1 MPNNKEG
8 QTRRSAPT
16 DELMR
21 EIYLAIYVA
30 LESRLHLIGS
40 VIDAES
46 RKEILAQQIY
56 DKGDFYGNTGYL
68 VETSPSAMILR
79 VGSNVRHEPFVLGGK
94 VPSWTPIAP
103 LIAWVERKHLSWT
116 DKETGKALTVAEIA
130 YLIRGKI
137 KREGIAT
144 RNVFAE
150 VIANREQWIYQQLND
165 IEVSL

>member
-1 MPNNKEG
+1 MPDHPD
-8 QTRRSAPT
+8 TSI
-16 DELMR
+16 DELMLETYR
-21 EIYLAIYVA
+21 AIYSA

-40 VIDAES
+40 VIDADS

-68 VETSPSAMILR
+68 LQTTDTAMVLR
-79 VGSNVRHEPFVLGGK
+79 VGSNVKHEPFVLGGK

-137 KREGIAT
+137 KKEGIAA
-144 RNVFAE
+144 RNVFAS
-150 VIANREQWIYQQLND
+150 VIANREQWIYQQLNS

>member
-1 MPNNKEG
+1 MSDSDFTSPE
-8 QTRRSAPT
+8 
-16 DELMR
+16 ELMI
-21 EIYLAIYVA
+21 EIYRAIYAA

-40 VIDAES
+40 VIDADS

-68 VETSPSAMILR
+68 VETNPSAMILR
-79 VGSNVRHEPFVLGGK
+79 VGSNVKHEPFVLGGK

-116 DKETGKALTVAEIA
+116 DKETGKALTVTEIA

-137 KREGIAT
+137 KREGIAA
-144 RNVFAE
+144 RNIFAD

>member
-1 MPNNKEG
+1 MPEQNSN
-8 QTRRSAPT
+8 TL
-16 DELMR
+16 DEIMVEVYR
-21 EIYLAIYVA
+21 AIYAA

-68 VETSPSAMILR
+68 LQTTDTSMILR

-103 LIAWVERKHLSWT
+103 LMAWVERKHLSWT

-130 YLIRGKI
+130 YHPGQDQAGRH
-137 KREGIAT
+137 R
-144 RNVFAE
+144 RP
-150 VIANREQWIYQQLND
+150 
-165 IEVSL
+165 

>member
-1 MPNNKEG
+1 MPDRDAV
-8 QTRRSAPT
+8 TP

-21 EIYLAIYVA
+21 EIYLAIFTA

-40 VIDAES
+40 VIDADS

-68 VETSPSAMILR
+68 IETSPLAMILR
-79 VGSNVRHEPFVLGGK
+79 VGSNVKHEPFVLGGK
-94 VPSWTPIAP
+94 VPSWTPIDP

-116 DKETGKALTVAEIA
+116 DKETGKALSIAESA

-137 KREGIAT
+137 KREGVAA
-144 RNVFAE
+144 RNVFAS
-150 VIANREQWIYQQLND
+150 VIANREQWIYNQLND

>member
-1 MPNNKEG
+1 MPDSDFTSPE
-8 QTRRSAPT
+8 
-16 DELMR
+16 ELMI
-21 EIYLAIYVA
+21 EIYRAIYAA
-30 LESRLHLIGS
+30 LESRMHLIGS

-68 VETSPSAMILR
+68 LQTTDTAMILR

-103 LIAWVERKHLSWT
+103 LIAWVERKNLSWT
-116 DKETGKALTVAEIA
+116 DQETGKVLTVAEIA

-137 KREGIAT
+137 KREGIAA
-144 RNVFAE
+144 RNVFAS
-150 VIANREQWIYQQLND
+150 VISNREQWIYQQLND

>member
-1 MPNNKEG
+1 MPEQNSN
-8 QTRRSAPT
+8 TL
-16 DELMR
+16 DEVMVEVYR
-21 EIYLAIYVA
+21 AIYSA

-56 DKGDFYGNTGYL
+56 DKGDFYGNTSYL
-68 VETSPSAMILR
+68 LQTTDTAMILR

-94 VPSWTPIAP
+94 VPSWTPISP

-137 KREGIAT
+137 KREGIAA
-144 RNVFAE
+144 RNVFAT

>member
-1 MPNNKEG
+1 MPDRDFTSPE
-8 QTRRSAPT
+8 
-16 DELMR
+16 ELMI
-21 EIYLAIYVA
+21 EIYRAIYSA

-40 VIDAES
+40 VLDAES
-46 RKEILAQQIY
+46 RKEILSQQIY

-68 VETSPSAMILR
+68 LQTTDTAMILR
-79 VGSNVRHEPFVLGGK
+79 VGSNVRHEPCVLGGK

-103 LIAWVERKHLSWT
+103 LLAWVERKHLSWT

-137 KREGIAT
+137 KREGIAA
-144 RNVFAE
+144 RNVFE
-150 VIANREQWIYQQLND
+150 SVISNREQWIYQQLND

>member
-1 MPNNKEG
+1 MPDNYN
-8 QTRRSAPT
+8 TP

-21 EIYLAIYVA
+21 EIYLAIYAA

-68 VETSPSAMILR
+68 VETSPDAMILR

-103 LIAWVERKHLSWT
+103 LIAWVERKHMSWT

-137 KREGIAT
+137 KREGIAA

>member
-1 MPNNKEG
+1 MLDSYTTP
-8 QTRRSAPT
+8 

-21 EIYLAIYVA
+21 EIYLAIYAA

-68 VETSPSAMILR
+68 VETSPDAMILR
-79 VGSNVRHEPFVLGGK
+79 VGSNVKHEPFILGGK

-116 DKETGKALTVAEIA
+116 DKETGKLLTVAEIA

-137 KREGIAT
+137 KREGIAA

-150 VIANREQWIYQQLND
+150 VIANREQWIYQQLNS

>member
-1 MPNNKEG
+1 MPEQNSN
-8 QTRRSAPT
+8 TL
-16 DELMR
+16 DEVMVEVYR
-21 EIYLAIYVA
+21 AIYSA

-46 RKEILAQQIY
+46 RREILAQQIY

-68 VETSPSAMILR
+68 LQTTDTAMILR
-79 VGSNVRHEPFVLGGK
+79 VGSNVKHEPFVLGGK

-137 KREGIAT
+137 KREGIAA
-144 RNVFAE
+144 RNVFAS

>member
-1 MPNNKEG
+1 MPDSY
-8 QTRRSAPT
+8 TTP

-21 EIYLAIYVA
+21 EIYLAIYAA

-68 VETSPSAMILR
+68 VETTDSAMILR
-79 VGSNVRHEPFVLGGK
+79 VGSNVKHEPFVLGGK

-116 DKETGKALTVAEIA
+116 DKETGKLLTVAEIA

-137 KREGIAT
+137 KREGIAA

-150 VIANREQWIYQQLND
+150 VIANREQWIYQQLNS

>member
-1 MPNNKEG
+1 MPDRVFE
-8 QTRRSAPT
+8 SP
-16 DELMR
+16 DELMV
-21 EIYLAIYVA
+21 EIYRAIYTA

-40 VIDAES
+40 VIDADS

-68 VETSPSAMILR
+68 VETQPSGMTLR
-79 VGSNVRHEPFVLGGK
+79 VGSNVKHEPFVLGGK

-103 LIAWVERKHLSWT
+103 LISWVERKHLSWT
-116 DKETGKALTVAEIA
+116 DKATGKLLTAQQIA
-130 YLIRGKI
+130 YLIRGKN
-137 KREGIAT
+137 KREGIAA

-150 VIANREQWIYQQLND
+150 VLSNREQWIYQQLSS

>member
-1 MPNNKEG
+1 MPQSDFMSPEG
-8 QTRRSAPT
+8 
-16 DELMR
+16 LMV
-21 EIYLAIYVA
+21 EIYRAIYTA

-40 VIDAES
+40 VIDADS
-46 RKEILAQQIY
+46 RKEILTQQIY
-56 DKGDFYGNTGYL
+56 DKGDFYGNTGYV
-68 VETSPSAMILR
+68 VETDDSGMTLR

-116 DKETGKALTVAEIA
+116 DKETGKLLTVTEIA

-137 KREGIAT
+137 KREGIAA
-144 RNVFAE
+144 RNVFAS
-150 VIANREQWIYQQLND
+150 VIANREQWIYQQLNS

>member
-1 MPNNKEG
+1 MPEQNSN
-8 QTRRSAPT
+8 TL
-16 DELMR
+16 DEVMVEVYR
-21 EIYLAIYVA
+21 AIYSA

-56 DKGDFYGNTGYL
+56 DKGDFYGNTSYL
-68 VETSPSAMILR
+68 LQTTDTAMILR

-94 VPSWTPIAP
+94 VPSWTPISP

-137 KREGIAT
+137 KREGIAA
-144 RNVFAE
+144 RNVFAQ

>member
-1 MPNNKEG
+1 MMG
-8 QTRRSAPT
+8 DDT
-16 DELMR
+16 MR
-21 EIYLAIYVA
+21 EIYRAIYSA

-40 VIDAES
+40 VIDADS
-46 RKEILAQQIY
+46 RKEILAKQIY
-56 DKGDFYGNTGYL
+56 DKSDFYGNTGYL
-68 VETSPSAMILR
+68 VQTDPNSMILR
-79 VGSNVRHEPFVLGGK
+79 VGSNVKHEPFVLGGK

-116 DKETGKALTVAEIA
+116 DKETGKLLTVAEIA

-137 KREGIAT
+137 KREGIAA
-144 RNVFAE
+144 RNVFAQ

>member
-1 MPNNKEG
+1 MPDRDAV
-8 QTRRSAPT
+8 TP

-21 EIYLAIYVA
+21 EIYLAIFTA

-40 VIDAES
+40 VIDADA

-68 VETSPSAMILR
+68 VETGPLAMILR

-137 KREGIAT
+137 KREGIAA
-144 RNVFAE
+144 RNVFAQ
-150 VIANREQWIYQQLND
+150 VIANREQWIYNQLND

>member
-1 MPNNKEG
+1 MPDRY
-8 QTRRSAPT
+8 TTP

-21 EIYLAIYVA
+21 EIYLAIYA
-30 LESRLHLIGS
+30 TLESRLHLIGS
-40 VIDAES
+40 VVDAES

-68 VETSPSAMILR
+68 VETSPDAMILR
-79 VGSNVRHEPFVLGGK
+79 VGSNVKHEPFVLGGK

-116 DKETGKALTVAEIA
+116 DKETGKLLTVAEIA

-137 KREGIAT
+137 KREGIAA

-150 VIANREQWIYQQLND
+150 VIANREQWIYQQLNS

>member
-1 MPNNKEG
+1 MPDRDL
-8 QTRRSAPT
+8 TSP
-16 DELMR
+16 DELMI
-21 EIYLAIYVA
+21 EIYRAIYAA

-40 VIDAES
+40 VLDAES

-68 VETSPSAMILR
+68 LQTTDSAMILR

-116 DKETGKALTVAEIA
+116 DKATGKILTVAEIA

-137 KREGIAT
+137 KREGITA
-144 RNVFAE
+144 RNVFAA
-150 VIANREQWIYQQLND
+150 VIANREQWIYQQLSS
-165 IEVSL
+165 IEVNL

>member
-1 MPNNKEG
+1 MPDREAI
-8 QTRRSAPT
+8 SP

-21 EIYLAIYVA
+21 EIYLAIFVA

-40 VIDAES
+40 VIDADA

-68 VETSPSAMILR
+68 IETRPDGMIVR
-79 VGSNVRHEPFVLGGK
+79 VGSNVKHEPFVLGGK

-103 LIAWVERKHLSWT
+103 LIAWVERKHLAWT
-116 DKETGKALTVAEIA
+116 DKKTGKALTISQIA

-137 KREGIAT
+137 KREGIQA
-144 RNVFAE
+144 RNVFAQ
-150 VIANREQWIYQQLND
+150 VIANREQWIYQQLNN
-165 IEVSL
+165 IEVNL

>member
-1 MPNNKEG
+1 MPDSY
-8 QTRRSAPT
+8 TTP

-21 EIYLAIYVA
+21 EIYLAIYAA

-40 VIDAES
+40 VLDAES

-56 DKGDFYGNTGYL
+56 DKGVFYGNAGYL
-68 VETSPSAMILR
+68 IETSPSAMILR
-79 VGSNVRHEPFVLGGK
+79 VGSNVRHEPFVVGGK

-116 DKETGKALTVAEIA
+116 DKETGKLLTVAEIA

-137 KREGIAT
+137 KREGIAA

-150 VIANREQWIYQQLND
+150 VIANREQWIYQQLNS

>member
-1 MPNNKEG
+1 MPDRDFTSPE
-8 QTRRSAPT
+8 
-16 DELMR
+16 ELMI
-21 EIYLAIYVA
+21 EIYRAIYA
-30 LESRLHLIGS
+30 SLESRLHLIGS
-40 VIDAES
+40 VLDAES
-46 RKEILAQQIY
+46 RKEILARQIY

-68 VETSPSAMILR
+68 VETSPDAMILR
-79 VGSNVRHEPFVLGGK
+79 VGSNVKHEPFVLGGK

-116 DKETGKALTVAEIA
+116 DKETGKLLTVAEIA

-137 KREGIAT
+137 KREGIAA

-150 VIANREQWIYQQLND
+150 VIANREQWIYQQLNS